1 MPAKKFITQLNAQ
14 IGREFA
20 ASQQYVAAAVYY
32 DGETLPR
39 LAAFFYE
46 QAKEER
52 VHALMMIQYLLDTN
66 VPPVIP
72 GVDAPKTSFKNFVE
86 PIEVAL
92 KQEQEVGRQISDL
105 VGVARDE
112 KDYLSEQF
120 VQWFLKEQIEEVAL
134 MQSVL
139 DVAKRAGDQPLLLED
154 YLARES
160 VRGDED
166 PTAPAAAGES
176 GG

>member
-1 MPAKKFITQLNAQ
+1 MPAERFVSELNAQ

-32 DGETLPR
+32 DAQTLPR
-39 LAAFFYE
+39 LASFFYE

-52 VHALMMIQYLLDTN
+52 VHAMMMVRYLIDIG

-72 GVDAPKTSFKNFVE
+72 GVDAPKTTFGSFVE
-86 PIEVAL
+86 PIELAL
-92 KQEQEVGRQISDL
+92 NQERVVGEQISEL
-105 VGVARDE
+105 VGIAREE

-139 DVAKRAGDQPLLLED
+139 DIAERAGDQPLFVEEF
-154 YLARES
+154 LARENM
-160 VRGDED
+160 RPEGED
-166 PTAPAAAGES
+166 ATAPEAAGE
-176 GG
+176 

>member
-1 MPAKKFITQLNAQ
+1 MPAERFVTELNAQ

-32 DGETLPR
+32 DADTLPR
-39 LAAFFYE
+39 LASFFYE

-52 VHALMMIQYLLDTN
+52 IHAMMMVRYLID
-66 VPPVIP
+66 VGAQPIIP
-72 GVDAPKTSFKNFVE
+72 AVTAPKTEFANFVQ
-86 PIEVAL
+86 PIELAL
-92 KQEQEVGRQISDL
+92 NQEREVGAQISEL

-134 MQSVL
+134 MQSLL
-139 DVAKRAGDQPLLLED
+139 DVARRAGDQAFFVEEF
-154 YLARES
+154 LAREP
-160 VRGDED
+160 VRPQGED
-166 PTAPAAAGES
+166 PTAPEAAGE
-176 GG
+176 

>member
-1 MPAKKFITQLNAQ
+1 MPAERFVGELNAQ

-32 DGETLPR
+32 DTQTLPR
-39 LAAFFYE
+39 LAKFFYE

-52 VHALMMIQYLLDTN
+52 THAMMMIKYLIDVGVHPK
-66 VPPVIP
+66 VPGI
-72 GVDAPKTSFKNFVE
+72 DAPRTDFAGFVD
-86 PIEVAL
+86 PIELAL
-92 KQEQEVGRQISDL
+92 RQEQEVGAQISEL

-134 MQSVL
+134 MSSLL
-139 DVAKRAGDQPLLLED
+139 DVARRAGDQPFFVEEF
-154 YLARES
+154 LAREPL
-160 VRGDED
+160 RPEDED
-166 PTAPAAAGES
+166 PTAPEAAGE
-176 GG
+176 

>member
-1 MPAKKFITQLNAQ
+1 MPADSFVTELNAQ

-32 DGETLPR
+32 DGQTLPR
-39 LAAFFYE
+39 LASFFYE

-52 VHALMMIQYLLDTN
+52 MHAMMMVQYLLD
-66 VPPVIP
+66 VGVEPKIP
-72 GVDAPKTSFKNFVE
+72 GVEAPKQNFKNFIAPVE
-86 PIEVAL
+86 LAL
-92 KQEQEVGRQISDL
+92 NQEKEVGQQISDL
-105 VGVARDE
+105 VGIARDE

-134 MQSVL
+134 MQSLL
-139 DVAKRAGDQPLLLED
+139 DVAKRAGDQPMFVEE
-154 YLARES
+154 YLAREGRPS
-160 VRGDED
+160 DND
-166 PTAPAAAGES
+166 PTAPEAAG